1 MKILSQIK
9 GQMSALGY
17 RKSGDSFWRVEKG
30 FYQLIHFQKGGFGN
44 YFFLNAALHP
54 VGLPLLQMGAP
65 VIPERPK
72 EYECALRTRAERI
85 SPQSRAF
92 LSGPG
97 FPEDGGI
104 LPDLLSAVLPDIAAW
119 QDTWGSCEALLQ
131 ADFEPLTKLFSA
143 VPILWR
149 KEFYLLKCYC
159 ACMLRQP
166 ERAGEYFEAYRQENT
181 AMDLSP
187 LDEYMTGLLNRY
199 GNL

>member
-1 MKILSQIK
+1 MKSLSQIK

-30 FYQLIHFQKGGFGN
+30 FYQLIHFQKGGFGD

-54 VGLPLLQMGAP
+54 VGLPLLQRGRL

-72 EYECALRTRAERI
+72 EYECALRTRVDSL
-85 SPQSRAF
+85 SPHSRAF

-97 FPEDGGI
+97 FPEDGEI

-119 QDTWGSCEALLQ
+119 QDTWGSYEALLQ
-131 ADFEPLTKLFSA
+131 ADLEPLTGLFSV
-143 VPILWR
+143 VPILWQ

-166 ERAGEYFEAYRQENT
+166 ERAREYLDAYRQENA
-181 AMDLSP
+181 AMDFSL
-187 LDEYMTGLLNRY
+187 LDEYMTGLLDRY
-199 GNL
+199 GNI